1 MTATIKPFEESH
13 LESIVGL
20 SLRAWESVHESL
32 RDALDPAVFSA
43 LYPDWRILQRED
55 VTKAC
60 TSPDH
65 ETWVAIED
73 GVVVGF
79 VDTVLHPESSMGEI
93 HMVAV
98 DPDYQRR
105 GIGTKLTDFA
115 VERLRAAGMS
125 VAMVE
130 TGGDPGHEP
139 ARRTYERAGFG
150 VLPIARYFKKL

>member
-1 MTATIKPFEESH
+1 MTVTIEPFEESH
-13 LESIVGL
+13 LESVVGL
-20 SLRAWESVHESL
+20 SLRAWKPVHESL
-32 RDALDPAVFSA
+32 CDAKGAAVFSA
-43 LYPDWRILQRED
+43 LYPDWRIAQRED

-65 ETWVAIED
+65 ETWVAIQD
-73 GVVVGF
+73 GVVAGF
-79 VDTVLHPESSMGEI
+79 ADTVLHPESSMGEI

-98 DPDYQRR
+98 DPDYQRQ

-115 VERLRAAGMS
+115 VARLRAAGMP

-139 ARRTYERAGFG
+139 ARRTYERSGFR